1 MKKILVT
8 DDEDTVRM
16 VLKQMLE
23 QSGFAVDTAKNGV
36 EALEKLK
43 ADTFS
48 MLISD
53 INMPEMDGVELLGKV
68 KQLMP
73 ELPVIFITAFGKNQV
88 IMQAMRS
95 GLSNYIEKPFRMND
109 VISTVNQYT

>member
-1 MKKILVT
+1 MKKILVA
-8 DDEDTVRM
+8 DDEETVRM

-23 QSGFAVDTAKNGV
+23 QGGFEVETAKNGV
-36 EALEKLK
+36 EALAKLK

-53 INMPEMDGVELLGKV
+53 INMPEMDGVELLGKA
-68 KQLMP
+68 KALLP
-73 ELPVIFITAFGKNQV
+73 ELPIIFITAFGKSQV
-88 IMQAMRS
+88 IIQAMRS